1 MDDLVWTLAA
11 ECDVQAIYERVER
24 REEGSGDMFYDEL
37 LKVLRLLEKFPQL
50 GSSLQHRRVRRLLVY
65 NRNYGLFYVPEKR
78 GVILH
83 ALFDLRQ
90 DPELIRRRLSEL
102 P

>member
-11 ECDVQAIYERVER
+11 ESDVQVIYGRLEQH
-24 REEGSGDMFYDEL
+24 EEGSGDMFYGEL
-37 LKVLRLLEKFPQL
+37 LKVIRLLGKFPHL
-50 GSSLQHRRVRRLLVY
+50 GSSLQHRRVRRVLVY
-65 NRNYGLFYVPEKR
+65 NRNYGLFYVSEKR

-83 ALFDLRQ
+83 ALLDLRQ